1 MSEILE
7 SMMSAIHRE
16 EISDGADGQRI
27 TRAIEYLTENF
38 ELQPSLDEAAQ
49 VAGLSSLHF
58 QRLFT
63 RYVGISPKKFIQHL
77 ALKRTKE
84 SLARSASALDAA
96 YVTGL
101 SGPGRL
107 HNLFVVHESLTL
119 GEWKA
124 RGAGKDLAHGWHP
137 SPFGDCLIVASERGV
152 CGLAFELEEG
162 RDATVENLFTS
173 LGDARRKE
181 DASLTKRYAN
191 LAFDGGELKVIL
203 RGTPFQ
209 LKVWEGLLRIPPG
222 TVASYEG
229 LARTL
234 GRPTA
239 TRAVA
244 GAIARNPVS
253 WLVPCHRVLRG
264 TGAITG
270 YRWGPIKKRSML
282 AYEAAAQEEAAA

>member
-1 MSEILE
+1 
-7 SMMSAIHRE
+7 MSAIHRE
-16 EISDGADGQRI
+16 EIADGADGQRI

-38 ELQPSLDEAAQ
+38 ELQPSLNEAAH
-49 VAGLSSLHF
+49 VAGLSSFHF
-58 QRLFT
+58 QQLFT
-63 RYVGISPKKFIQHL
+63 RYVGISPKKFIKHL
-77 ALKRTKE
+77 SLKRAKE
-84 SLARSASALDAA
+84 SLACSASVLDAA
-96 YVTGL
+96 YDVGL
-101 SGPGRL
+101 SGSGRL
-107 HNLFVVHESLTL
+107 HDLFVVHESLTP

-124 RGAGKDLAHGWHP
+124 RGAGKGLVYGWHP
-137 SPFGDCLIVASERGV
+137 SPFGECLIVASERGV

-181 DASLTKRYAN
+181 DASLTKRFAD
-191 LAFDGGELKVIL
+191 LAFDGGELKVVL

-209 LKVWEGLLRIPPG
+209 LRVWEGLLRIPSG
-222 TVASYEG
+222 TVVSYEG
-229 LARTL
+229 LAWAL

-239 TRAVA
+239 ARAVA

-270 YRWGPIKKRSML
+270 YRWGPTKKRSML

>member
-1 MSEILE
+1 
-7 SMMSAIHRE
+7 MSAIHRE
-16 EISDGADGQRI
+16 EIADGADGQRI

-38 ELQPSLDEAAQ
+38 ELQPSLNEAAH
-49 VAGLSSLHF
+49 VAGLSSFHF
-58 QRLFT
+58 QQLFT
-63 RYVGISPKKFIQHL
+63 RYVGICPKKFIKHL
-77 ALKRTKE
+77 SLKRAKE
-84 SLARSASALDAA
+84 SLASSASVLDAA
-96 YVTGL
+96 YDVGL
-101 SGPGRL
+101 SGSGRL
-107 HNLFVVHESLTL
+107 HDLFVVHESLTPS
-119 GEWKA
+119 EWKA
-124 RGAGKDLAHGWHP
+124 RGAGKDLVYGWHP
-137 SPFGDCLIVASERGV
+137 SPFGECLIVASERGV

-181 DASLTKRYAN
+181 DASLTKRFAD
-191 LAFDGGELKVIL
+191 LAFDGGELKVVL

-209 LKVWEGLLRIPPG
+209 LRVWEGLLRIPSG

-229 LARTL
+229 LARAL

-239 TRAVA
+239 ARAVA

-270 YRWGPIKKRSML
+270 YRWGPTKKRSML

>member
-1 MSEILE
+1 
-7 SMMSAIHRE
+7 MSAIHRE
-16 EISDGADGQRI
+16 EIADGADGQRI
-27 TRAIEYLTENF
+27 ARAIKYLTENF

-49 VAGLSSLHF
+49 VAGLSSFHF

-63 RYVGISPKKFIQHL
+63 RYVGVCPKKFIQHL
-77 ALKRTKE
+77 TLKRAKE
-84 SLARSASALDAA
+84 SLARSASVLDAA
-96 YVTGL
+96 YDAGCL
-101 SGPGRL
+101 GPGRL
-107 HNLFVVHESLTL
+107 HDLLIVHESLTP

-124 RGAGKDLAHGWHP
+124 RGSGKDLVHGWHP
-137 SPFGDCLIVASERGV
+137 SPFGECLIVASERGV

-162 RDATVENLFTS
+162 RDATFENLFTS
-173 LGDARRKE
+173 LDDARRKE
-181 DASLTKRYAN
+181 DASLTKRYAD

-209 LKVWEGLLRIPPG
+209 LKVWEGLLRIPSG
-222 TVASYEG
+222 AVASYEG
-229 LARTL
+229 LARAL

-239 TRAVA
+239 ARAVA

-253 WLVPCHRVLRG
+253 WLVPCHRVLRR

-270 YRWGPIKKRSML
+270 YRWGPIKKCAML

>member
-1 MSEILE
+1 
-7 SMMSAIHRE
+7 MSAIHRE
-16 EISDGADGQRI
+16 EIADGADGQRI

-38 ELQPSLDEAAQ
+38 ELQPSLNEAAQ
-49 VAGLSSLHF
+49 VAGLSSFHF

-77 ALKRTKE
+77 TLKRAKE
-84 SLARSASALDAA
+84 SLARSASVLDAA
-96 YVTGL
+96 YDVGL
-101 SGPGRL
+101 SGSGRL
-107 HNLFVVHESLTL
+107 HDLFVVHESLTP

-124 RGAGKDLAHGWHP
+124 RGAGKNLVYGWHP
-137 SPFGDCLIVASERGV
+137 SPFGECLIVASECGV

-162 RDATVENLFTS
+162 RDATVKNLFTS

-181 DASLTKRYAN
+181 ASSLTKRFAD
-191 LAFDGGELKVIL
+191 LAFDGGELKVLL

-209 LKVWEGLLRIPPG
+209 LKVWEGLLRIPFG

-229 LARTL
+229 LARAL

-239 TRAVA
+239 ARAVA

-270 YRWGPIKKRSML
+270 YRWGPTKKRSML

>member
-1 MSEILE
+1 
-7 SMMSAIHRE
+7 MSAIYRE
-16 EISDGADGQRI
+16 DVADGADGQRI
-27 TRAIEYLTENF
+27 TQAIEYLTENF
-38 ELQPSLDEAAQ
+38 ELQPTLDDAAQ
-49 VAGLSSLHF
+49 AAGLSSFHF

-63 RYVGISPKKFIQHL
+63 RYVGVSPKKFIQHL
-77 ALKRTKE
+77 TLKRAKE
-84 SLARSASALDAA
+84 SLAASSSVLDAA
-96 YVTGL
+96 YDAGL

-107 HNLFVVHESLTL
+107 HDLFVVHEALTP

-124 RGAGKDLAHGWHP
+124 RGAGKDLVYGWHP
-137 SPFGDCLIVASERGV
+137 SPFGECLIVASERGV

-162 RDATVENLFTS
+162 RDATVDDLFTS

-181 DASLTKRYAN
+181 DTSLTKRYADI
-191 LAFDGGELKVIL
+191 AFDGGDLKVIL

-209 LKVWEGLLRIPPG
+209 LKVWEGLLRIPSG
-222 TVASYEG
+222 TVTSYES
-229 LARTL
+229 LAKSL

-239 TRAVA
+239 ARAVA

-270 YRWGPIKKRSML
+270 YRWGPVKKRSML
-282 AYEAAAQEEAAA
+282 AYEAAAREETAA